1 MTERTAGAGHKDA
14 PVYLVRGGD
23 ASLVRD
29 AVVDVVEA
37 LVGDRDRALTVEEL
51 AGDDYE
57 LAAVVDAAQ
66 TPPFL
71 TDRRVV
77 VARDANRFGSADAVT
92 PLVEYLADPLPT
104 TRLVLVWGSGRLPRQ
119 LLEAIKRA
127 KGVDVDPTPGRDQRR
142 WVADQLSEA
151 GLKLDA
157 EARALIATTLGE
169 DVARLR
175 GIIETL
181 LATFGPG
188 ARLEETDVVPYIGE
202 GGALAPWELT
212 DAIDGG
218 DIPGALDRLHRRIGA
233 GGWHALQVMATLHNH
248 FGRMLALD
256 GADVTRDRDAA
267 ELLGLDPKR
276 SAFPARKAMQQAR
289 RLGHDRIARAIQL
302 LAQADL
308 DLRGE
313 KDWPDHL
320 VLEVLVARLAA
331 LAPR

>member
-1 MTERTAGAGHKDA
+1 
-14 PVYLVRGGD
+14 
-23 ASLVRD
+23 VRD
-29 AVVDVVEA
+29 AVVDIVDS
-37 LVGDRDRALTVEEL
+37 LVGDRERALVVEEL

-57 LAAVVDAAQ
+57 LSTVVDAAQ

-71 TDRRVV
+71 TDRRIV
-77 VARDANRFGSADAVT
+77 VARDAARFGSADAVA
-92 PLVEYLADPLPT
+92 PMVAYLDDPLDT
-104 TRLVLVWGSGRLPRQ
+104 THLVLVWGSGRVPKTL
-119 LLEAIKRA
+119 ADAVKRA
-127 KGVDVDPTPGRDQRR
+127 GGVDVDPSPGRDQRS
-142 WVADQLSEA
+142 WVSEHLAESGLRVDADGRS
-151 GLKLDA
+151 
-157 EARALIATTLGE
+157 LIARTLGE

-181 LATFGPG
+181 VATYGPG
-188 ARLEETDVVPYIGE
+188 ARLGEADVAAYLGDS
-202 GGALAPWELT
+202 GALAPWELT

-218 DIPGALDRLHRRIGA
+218 DIPGAIDRLHRRMGA

-256 GADVTRDRDAA
+256 GADVSAEREAA
-267 ELLGLDPKR
+267 ELLGMDPRR
-276 SAFPARKAMQQAR
+276 STFPARKAMHQAR
-289 RLGHDRIARAIQL
+289 RLGHDRICRAIRL

>member
-1 MTERTAGAGHKDA
+1 VTQGQNDA

-23 ASLVRD
+23 PSLVRD
-29 AVVDVVEA
+29 AVVDVVDR

-51 AGDDYE
+51 TGDDYE

-77 VARDANRFGSADAVT
+77 VARDTARFGSAEAVG
-92 PLVEYLADPLPT
+92 PLVAYLDNPLAT
-104 TRLVLVWGSGRLPRQ
+104 THLVLVWGSGRVPKPLAEV
-119 LLEAIKRA
+119 LKRCG
-127 KGVDVDPTPGRDQRR
+127 GVDIDPSPGRDQRS
-142 WVADQLSEA
+142 WVAAHLADS
-151 GLKLDA
+151 GLRVDA
-157 EARALIATTLGE
+157 DARALIAATLGE

-181 LATFGPG
+181 VATYGPG
-188 ARLEETDVVPYIGE
+188 ARLGEADVSPYLGDL
-202 GGALAPWELT
+202 GALAPWELT

-256 GADVTRDRDAA
+256 GADVSSERDAA
-267 ELLGLDPKR
+267 ALLGMDPRR
-276 SAFPARKAMQQAR
+276 STFPARKAMHQAR
-289 RLGHDRIARAIQL
+289 RLGHDRIGRAIRL
-302 LAQADL
+302 IAQADL